1 MHECPGEA
9 EGDDIGDEVH
19 DKPAVAGEK
28 NEHGDDEG
36 HGKQGEEQGGE
47 VDPDELGVHLEEGC
61 VGVVAD
67 GVGPAAKAKP
77 EVGDGVAASSRPE
90 RVTRERAG
98 LAGMG
103 WLAVSIILSLV
114 APEVESLHVGLGV
127 FAGVVAD
134 VPRGSF
140 PDAGGAIPRAGDDAF
155 AVSAEHG

>member
-1 MHECPGEA
+1 MHECPGQ
-9 EGDDIGDEVH
+9 VH
-19 DKPAVAGEK
+19 DKPAAAGEK

>member
-9 EGDDIGDEVH
+9 DGDGVGDEVH
-19 DKPAVAGEK
+19 DKPAAAGEK

-155 AVSAEHG
+155 AVSAEHC

>member
-1 MHECPGEA
+1 M
-9 EGDDIGDEVH
+9 
-19 DKPAVAGEK
+19 
-28 NEHGDDEG
+28 
-36 HGKQGEEQGGE
+36 
-47 VDPDELGVHLEEGC
+47 HLEEGC

-140 PDAGGAIPRAGDDAF
+140 PDAGGVIPRAGDDAF

>member
-9 EGDDIGDEVH
+9 DGDGVGYEVH
-19 DKPAVAGEK
+19 DKPAAAGEK

-90 RVTRERAG
+90 RMTRERAG

-103 WLAVSIILSLV
+103 WLSVSVMLPLV
-114 APEVESLHVGLGV
+114 VPEVVALHVGLCAI
-127 FAGVVAD
+127 AGVVAD
-134 VPRGSF
+134 VPWRSL